1 MKNHIFPHPGTTGCI
16 AMTELRRLLK
26 QSPGKVMV
34 IDVRSPDEYL
44 NMHIPGAINIPNGE
58 LQNRLAELP
67 KQKQIITACGK
78 GGGRSEQAATL
89 LKENGFEKTAW
100 LCGGTN
106 GWFSL

>member
-1 MKNHIFPHPGTTGCI
+1 MEIQAECFAI
-16 AMTELRRLLK
+16 AELRQVLK
-26 QSPGKVMV
+26 QLPDKIIV
-34 IDVRSPDEYL
+34 IDVRNPDEFM
-44 NMHIPGAINIPNGE
+44 NMHIPGAINIPLSE
-58 LQNRLAELP
+58 IQNHLPELP

-89 LKENGFEKTAW
+89 LKENGFENTTW